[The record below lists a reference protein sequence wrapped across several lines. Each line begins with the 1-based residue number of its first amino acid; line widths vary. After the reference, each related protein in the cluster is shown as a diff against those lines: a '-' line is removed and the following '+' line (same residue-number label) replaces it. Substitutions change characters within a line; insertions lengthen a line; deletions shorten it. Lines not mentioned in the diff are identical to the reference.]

1 MERVSKGIINHA
13 SLYPA
18 KQILTDEHGVNF
30 EQKIIMRG
38 EKDKPANDI
47 VGWRV
52 KNKETWMT
60 TCYIKELD

>member
-1 MERVSKGIINHA
+1 
-13 SLYPA
+13 LYPA